1 MTCNTRPVWGSAQ
14 QMVMSQDP
22 TDPCKTKIEF
32 DNHVA
37 PDDCP
42 VLGYQVQC
50 MTNKCQDW
58 KTMEL
63 NATELGMSS
72 MTKTSELA
80 EYLNLNNGDSLVCIS
95 LARNKFGW
103 GSWAG

>member
-1 MTCNTRPVWGSAQ
+1 
-14 QMVMSQDP
+14 
-22 TDPCKTKIEF
+22 
-32 DNHVA
+32 
-37 PDDCP
+37 
-42 VLGYQVQC
+42 
-50 MTNKCQDW
+50 
-58 KTMEL
+58 MEL

>member
-1 MTCNTRPVWGSAQ
+1 
-14 QMVMSQDP
+14 
-22 TDPCKTKIEF
+22 
-32 DNHVA
+32 
-37 PDDCP
+37 
-42 VLGYQVQC
+42 

-95 LARNKFGW
+95 LARELNATELGMSSMTKT
-103 GSWAG
+103 S